1 MSKLFEE
8 FQDYLNKMNQYEH
21 VITLLYWDMKTVTP
35 KLGQAGHVDALTHFS
50 SEHFAMSTSE
60 RLGEML
66 AGLAEPAEFEELTD
80 TWQYIVKYMKK
91 EYNYQMLET
100 GLGIPIY
107 NLNQFAISIV
117 LMK

>member
-35 KLGQAGHVDALTHFS
+35 KMGQAGHVDALTHFS

-60 RLGEML
+60 RLGW
-66 AGLAEPAEFEELTD
+66 PD
-80 TWQYIVKYMKK
+80 WQSQWNLKSSR
-91 EYNYQMLET
+91 
-100 GLGIPIY
+100 IPGNILS
-107 NLNQFAISIV
+107 NI
-117 LMK
+117 